1 MIQPLPIHYNVQEYY
16 ESEPLLDYV
25 REVTTN
31 FWPEEYLI
39 RFVTRLFDE
48 EIANYKLDEYVDAA
62 TEKYFKHSSYREL
75 HASKFKG
82 AYTPNEQHPYSGEI
96 AGTLKAYGL
105 DMSKFWY
112 LSLMVKD
119 YVVGA
124 TKEGCP
130 IMTATHRS
138 EIIDLITQ
146 LDSLKPDSFPSITME
161 PKGVEMELCLKIKKK
176 HSKNAK
182 NITVT
187 KNGHTLL
194 LIQEALRSF
203 LNANSKRTT
212 RVDCPVFDPKTLS
225 FLKKD
230 KSLPVKI
237 ALFYRYLIWFLNK
250 QTVDKEFISNS
261 KYSVPISKNLLIA
274 RMAYFTGL
282 TDNENFLSK
291 DGDYLRAY
299 ISGYEDVKIG
309 TINMNY
315 DVSYKDQVIMDI
327 IRKMQEL
334 NM

>member
-1 MIQPLPIHYNVQEYY
+1 MIQPLPLHYNVEEYY

-31 FWPEEYLI
+31 FWPKEYLI
-39 RFVTRLFDE
+39 RFVTRLFDK
-48 EIANYKLDEYVDAA
+48 EIANYKLAEYEDAT
-62 TEKYFKHSSYREL
+62 TEKHFKHSSYL
-75 HASKFKG
+75 KLKANKFEG
-82 AYTPNEQHPYSGEI
+82 TYTPNEQKSYSGEI

-105 DMSKFWY
+105 DMSRFWY
-112 LSLMVKD
+112 LCLIIKD
-119 YVVGA
+119 YVEGA

-130 IMTATHRS
+130 ILTATYRS
-138 EIIDLITQ
+138 EISDLITQ
-146 LDSLKPDSFPSITME
+146 LDLLKADSFPSITIE
-161 PKGVEMELCLKIKKK
+161 PNDVEMELCLKIKKK
-176 HSKNAK
+176 RSKNSK

-194 LIQEALRSF
+194 LIQEALKSF

-212 RVDCPVFDPKTLS
+212 KLDSPVVDVKTLS
-225 FLKKD
+225 FLKED

-261 KYSVPISKNLLIA
+261 KYSVPTSKNLLIA

-282 TDNENFLSK
+282 TDNENFISK

-299 ISGYEDVKIG
+299 ISGYENVKND
-309 TINMNY
+309 TINMHY
-315 DVSYKDQVIMDI
+315 DASFKDQVLIDI
-327 IRKMQEL
+327 IRKMQKL

>member
-1 MIQPLPIHYNVQEYY
+1 MIQSLPLHYNVEEYY

-82 AYTPNEQHPYSGEI
+82 TYNPNELHSYSGEI

-105 DMSKFWY
+105 DTSKFWY
-112 LSLMVKD
+112 LCLMIKD
-119 YVVGA
+119 YVEGA
-124 TKEGCP
+124 TKKGCM
-130 IMTATHRS
+130 IETATHRS

-146 LDSLKPDSFPSITME
+146 LDSLKPDLFPSFTME
-161 PKGVEMELCLKIKKK
+161 SKDVEMELCLKIKKK

-194 LIQEALRSF
+194 LIQEALSSF

-212 RVDCPVFDPKTLS
+212 RVDCPVIDPKALS
-225 FLKKD
+225 FLKEE
-230 KSLPVKI
+230 KSLRVKI
-237 ALFYRYLIWFLNK
+237 ALFYRYLIWFLNN

-261 KYSVPISKNLLIA
+261 NYSVPTSKNLLIA

-282 TDNENFLSK
+282 TDNEDFLNK
-291 DGDYLRAY
+291 DGEYLRTY
-299 ISGYEDVKIG
+299 ISGYEKVKND
-309 TINMNY
+309 TINMYY
-315 DVSYKDQVIMDI
+315 DVSYKDQIIIDI

>member
-1 MIQPLPIHYNVQEYY
+1 MIQLLPIHYNIQEYY

-39 RFVTRLFDE
+39 IYVTRLFDK
-48 EIANYKLDEYVDAA
+48 EIADYKLAEYVDAA
-62 TEKYFKHSSYREL
+62 TEKHFKHSSYL
-75 HASKFKG
+75 KLKANKFEG
-82 AYTPNEQHPYSGEI
+82 AYTPNEQKPYSGEI

-105 DMSKFWY
+105 DTSKFWY
-112 LSLMVKD
+112 LCLMIKD
-119 YVVGA
+119 YVEGA
-124 TKEGCP
+124 TKKGCM
-130 IMTATHRS
+130 IETATHRS

-146 LDSLKPDSFPSITME
+146 LDSLKPDLFPSFTME
-161 PKGVEMELCLKIKKK
+161 SKDVEMELCLKIKKK

-194 LIQEALRSF
+194 LIQEALSSF

-212 RVDCPVFDPKTLS
+212 RVDCPVIDPKALS
-225 FLKKD
+225 FLKEE
-230 KSLPVKI
+230 KSLRVKI
-237 ALFYRYLIWFLNK
+237 ALFYRYLIWFLSN

-261 KYSVPISKNLLIA
+261 NYSVPTSKNLLIA

-282 TDNENFLSK
+282 TDNEDFLNK
-291 DGDYLRAY
+291 DGEYLRTY
-299 ISGYEDVKIG
+299 ISGYEKVKND
-309 TINMNY
+309 TINMYY
-315 DVSYKDQVIMDI
+315 DVSYKDQIIMDI